1 MTLHLLQLYVR
12 DLSNK
17 LNGRE
22 DVRARY
28 LNLDIHSSKTP
39 MMQETI
45 YGTEIKHHFR
55 IWRKKLTLKVNVS
68 KMN

>member
-1 MTLHLLQLYVR
+1 MTLNLLQLYVR

-22 DVRARY
+22 DVRAR
-28 LNLDIHSSKTP
+28 NLDIHSSKTP

-45 YGTEIKHHFR
+45 YGT
-55 IWRKKLTLKVNVS
+55 
-68 KMN
+68 